1 MIDTLAFAAASI
13 TPLQSQPEATK
24 MALPK
29 LSPKPGP
36 EERAAYAEALYRER
50 IRPTLTDADI
60 GRFIIIDVNSGE
72 YEIDDD
78 DAQASRRL
86 HLRMPGAFGYGIRVG
101 YTAAYFF
108 GGCHEEPNL

>member
-1 MIDTLAFAAASI
+1 MTDALANAAASI
-13 TPLQSQPEATK
+13 TPSQSEPEATK
-24 MALPK
+24 MTLPK
-29 LSPKPGP
+29 PGPKLGP
-36 EERAAYAEALYRER
+36 EERAAFAETLYREH

-78 DAQASRRL
+78 DAQASHRLHRRL
-86 HLRMPGAFGYGIRVG
+86 PDAFGYGIRVG

-108 GGCHEEPNL
+108 GGYHEEPKL

>member
-1 MIDTLAFAAASI
+1 MIDALANAAASI
-13 TPLQSQPEATK
+13 APLQSEPEATK
-24 MALPK
+24 MTL
-29 LSPKPGP
+29 PKPGP
-36 EERAAYAEALYRER
+36 EERAALAETLYRER

-78 DAQASRRL
+78 DAQASYRLHRRL
-86 HLRMPGAFGYGIRVG
+86 PDAFGYGIRVG

-108 GGCHEEPNL
+108 GGYHEEPKL